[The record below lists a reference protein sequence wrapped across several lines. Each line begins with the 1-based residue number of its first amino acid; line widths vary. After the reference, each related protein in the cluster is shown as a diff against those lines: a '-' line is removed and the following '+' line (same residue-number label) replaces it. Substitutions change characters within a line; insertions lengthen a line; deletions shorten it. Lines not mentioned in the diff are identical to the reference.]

1 MKKILL
7 PCCLLLSLPLAAQ
20 AAPETKIDPATY
32 ICAELIT
39 QPITTA
45 GEPPIF
51 TGLQLD
57 GFVGASLNMPVAD
70 PATMP
75 AVLGEVFAACQAKPT
90 EKAAV
95 LWKEVRK
102 NLPAPADGPWKA
114 DKTTCK
120 DYGDN
125 PDDGSGFVIWLDGYH
140 RGKSGKPA
148 SVLESNESLTA
159 YLEAC
164 SQKPEALMLDVMAES
179 VK

>member
-1 MKKILL
+1 
-7 PCCLLLSLPLAAQ
+7 
-20 AAPETKIDPATY
+20 
-32 ICAELIT
+32 
-39 QPITTA
+39 
-45 GEPPIF
+45 
-51 TGLQLD
+51 
-57 GFVGASLNMPVAD
+57 MPVAD
-70 PATMP
+70 PTTMP

-95 LWKEVRK
+95 LWKEIRK
-102 NLPAPADGPWKA
+102 SLPAPADGPWKA

-120 DYGDN
+120 DYSDN

-148 SVLESNESLTA
+148 SVLENNESLAA

-179 VK
+179 AQ